1 MKAEDYNLAALGD
14 AGAQVRVANY
24 YDEHL
29 RGERNRPIDVSD
41 ETAKKLVVQYYKMAD
56 AQGNAEAAFRLFE
69 LCYYDEDYKKG
80 CLCAQYVYGISS
92 PDR

>member
-1 MKAEDYNLAALGD
+1 MKAEDYKLAALGD
-14 AGAQVRVANY
+14 TDAQVRVANY

-29 RGERNRPIDVSD
+29 RGERDSPIDVSD

-69 LCYYDEDYKKG
+69 LWIC
-80 CLCAQYVYGISS
+80 
-92 PDR
+92 